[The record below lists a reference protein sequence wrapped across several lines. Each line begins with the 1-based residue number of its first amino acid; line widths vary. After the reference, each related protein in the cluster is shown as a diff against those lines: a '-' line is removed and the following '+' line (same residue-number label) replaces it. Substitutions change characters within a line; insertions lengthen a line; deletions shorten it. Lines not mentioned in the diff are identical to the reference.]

1 MQRLW
6 PWLAAILSGVL
17 GAASLPPF
25 DQTWLCWLA
34 LTPLIAA
41 VFFSGEEA
49 RRRWLRDLG
58 LGYVAGLT
66 FFWISFFWL
75 TTVTA
80 LGWFVLQFY
89 MAIYYALWAA
99 FCGLMRPRET
109 SRIVVVDKWTEML
122 SRANPETLSSSSP
135 WLRSGHNLFLAV
147 CLATAWTGL
156 EWTRGWLFSGLGWDG
171 LWVALHATWP
181 MIHSGQISG
190 GRRMTL
196 FAASSTSV

>member
-41 VFFSGEEA
+41 ILFPGEKA
-49 RRRWLRDLG
+49 RRR
-58 LGYVAGLT
+58 
-66 FFWISFFWL
+66 
-75 TTVTA
+75 
-80 LGWFVLQFY
+80 
-89 MAIYYALWAA
+89 
-99 FCGLMRPRET
+99 
-109 SRIVVVDKWTEML
+109 
-122 SRANPETLSSSSP
+122 

-156 EWTRGWLFSGLGWDG
+156 EWIRGWLFSGFGWNGLGI
-171 LWVALHATWP
+171 ALHATWP
-181 MIHSGQISG
+181 MIQTAEFTGVAGVTFFVAFSNAILATTA
-190 GRRMTL
+190 RRIWQETR
-196 FAASSTSV
+196 T